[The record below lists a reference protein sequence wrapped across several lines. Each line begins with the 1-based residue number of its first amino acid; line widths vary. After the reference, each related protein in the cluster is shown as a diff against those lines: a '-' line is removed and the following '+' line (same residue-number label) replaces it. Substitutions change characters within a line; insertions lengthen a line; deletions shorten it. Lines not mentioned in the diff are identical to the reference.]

1 MAGLSAL
8 QSKIGKLS
16 KASMER
22 KRGKQVSVVTMN
34 RDGTVDWPENC
45 NNLGVLLVPAK
56 LSDVE
61 WEAMAVAAVSK

>member
-1 MAGLSAL
+1 
-8 QSKIGKLS
+8 
-16 KASMER
+16 MER

-45 NNLGVLLVPAK
+45 NDLGVLLVPAK